1 MTHHMQHLSVM
12 PGLDPGIHSA
22 KPSRSASAEWIAGS
36 GPAMTTTGR
45 ETTMKA
51 TYDEQANALYVRFT
65 NAAIDASEEVRPG
78 LIIDFDA
85 DGRIVAFEM
94 LDANTQ
100 LAPGALA
107 GLAAA

>member
-1 MTHHMQHLSVM
+1 MQHSSVM
-12 PGLDPGIHSA
+12 PGLEPGIQGTQA
-22 KPSRSASAEWIAGS
+22 RSLPLWIAGS
-36 GPAMTTTGR
+36 GPAMTLTDR
-45 ETTMKA
+45 EAAMKA

-65 NAAIDASEEVRPG
+65 NAAIEASEEVRPG

-107 GLAAA
+107 GLAAE

>member
-1 MTHHMQHLSVM
+1 
-12 PGLDPGIHSA
+12 
-22 KPSRSASAEWIAGS
+22 
-36 GPAMTTTGR
+36 
-45 ETTMKA
+45 MKA
-51 TYDEQANALYVRFT
+51 TYDEKANALYVRFT
-65 NAAIDASEEVRPG
+65 NAAIEVSEEVRPG

>member
-1 MTHHMQHLSVM
+1 
-12 PGLDPGIHSA
+12 
-22 KPSRSASAEWIAGS
+22 
-36 GPAMTTTGR
+36 
-45 ETTMKA
+45 MKVI
-51 TYDEQANALYVRFT
+51 YDEDTNALYVRFT
-65 NAAIDASEEVRPG
+65 DTPIEGSEEVRPG

-94 LDANTQ
+94 LDARAQ